1 MTTRPSRFFHAA
13 LGAPVL
19 GLFVLVVAWWVLI
32 AGAVA
37 ATLPSPVRSA
47 TTGGLLLLPGHH
59 ARIAQR
65 GIRDWPIP
73 TSRVAYDTFQ
83 RGVAESDED
92 TVDDAFAIAE
102 WVGVNYGDAVL
113 VMAIDGAVVEIKL
126 LAGGYAGRHAW
137 LQRRQLTPTD

>member
-1 MTTRPSRFFHAA
+1 MATRPSRVFHAA
-13 LGAPVL
+13 FGAPVL
-19 GLFVLVVAWWVLI
+19 GLFVLVAAWWLLI
-32 AGAVA
+32 AGAVVA
-37 ATLPSPVRSA
+37 ALPSPVLSSA
-47 TTGGLLLLPGHH
+47 TGGLLLLPGHH

-92 TVDDAFAIAE
+92 AVDDAFAIAE

-126 LAGGYAGRHAW
+126 LEGGYAGQHAW
-137 LQRRQLTPTD
+137 LQRRQLTPAD